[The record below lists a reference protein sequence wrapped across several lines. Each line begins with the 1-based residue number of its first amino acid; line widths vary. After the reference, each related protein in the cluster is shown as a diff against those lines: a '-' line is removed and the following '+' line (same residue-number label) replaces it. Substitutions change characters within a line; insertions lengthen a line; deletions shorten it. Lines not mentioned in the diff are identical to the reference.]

1 MQFRNRCRSLQ
12 QQDRNT
18 LTERIKIPLECYAWK
33 QICNM
38 ICDSSELFIN
48 ISNLEIKYSELMK
61 LQVPGLI
68 DQRIGKELYVFL
80 KTKSTKEVKE
90 CLQPQTLFE
99 MMKKDTK
106 KIRSDLRGTVT
117 YFTGPFINE
126 LSLLPRLMMF
136 LNLLLFGKCCDEFG
150 FLLPVKA
157 IAQIILYNVKSWG
170 RRNSSSTH

>member
-18 LTERIKIPLECYAWK
+18 STERIKIPLECYAWK

-117 YFTGPFINE
+117 YFKGPFINE

-136 LNLLLFGKCCDEFG
+136 LNLLLLGKCCDEFG